1 MSGSTDP
8 FTAERFYGAA
18 MTVDRSTATATAA
31 EEAFPVGSASARRVL
46 AASCLIGGLLGAAS
60 GVAMAA
66 TPPMV
71 GQERFSYPFDTT
83 WHVVAELF
91 FAVQHL
97 ALLAGLIGLALLPG
111 ARRSRSTMIGL
122 VLAVVGI
129 VGLIGCEVL
138 AIMIADAAMSSPEAS
153 AVGGAYGLAT
163 TLTGVGLVMAGV
175 GISRARL
182 LPGAAR
188 WLVLITGGYVFVIL
202 FPALFGPMVAGR
214 LVIAVWMLL
223 FAAIGY
229 ALLRTAEESRSE
241 RDIVP

>member
-1 MSGSTDP
+1 MQNQGAGSGLS
-8 FTAERFYGAA
+8 
-18 MTVDRSTATATAA
+18 
-31 EEAFPVGSASARRVL
+31 
-46 AASCLIGGLLGAAS
+46 
-60 GVAMAA
+60 
-66 TPPMV
+66 
-71 GQERFSYPFDTT
+71 
-83 WHVVAELF
+83 
-91 FAVQHL
+91 
-97 ALLAGLIGLALLPG
+97 
-111 ARRSRSTMIGL
+111 
-122 VLAVVGI
+122 
-129 VGLIGCEVL
+129 IGCEVL
-138 AIMIADAAMSSPEAS
+138 AIMIANAVMSSPEVS

-163 TLTGVGLVMAGV
+163 TLTGVGLVVAGI